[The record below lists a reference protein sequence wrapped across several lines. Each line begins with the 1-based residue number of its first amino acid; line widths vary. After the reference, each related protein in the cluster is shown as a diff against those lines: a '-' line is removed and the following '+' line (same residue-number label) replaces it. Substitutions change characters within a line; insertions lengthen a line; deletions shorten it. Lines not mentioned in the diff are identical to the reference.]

1 MTIFS
6 DNPDKL
12 QSTLDS
18 FKSRWNIHTT
28 NYIKTYPDW
37 KMNINTVPN
46 ERALAAVMKTM
57 SDIRIMDA
65 SLTGKVNVSG
75 DYIEGI
81 SKKIKTIKDT
91 YGKEKINLDS
101 VLSNNVAGK
110 PLKIDKYDENS
121 QSYIYTS
128 YYTIGI
134 LTMFFFIYKQLNQ

>member
-75 DYIEGI
+75 DYIESI
-81 SKKIKTIKDT
+81 NKKIKTVKDK

>member
-1 MTIFS
+1 
-6 DNPDKL
+6 
-12 QSTLDS
+12 
-18 FKSRWNIHTT
+18 
-28 NYIKTYPDW
+28 
-37 KMNINTVPN
+37 
-46 ERALAAVMKTM
+46 
-57 SDIRIMDA
+57 MDA